1 MSTSKRSLSEK
12 VFGGLLRLLPF
23 DFRDEFG
30 SEMQEVFREQQA
42 AVMQER
48 GALKLLQLW
57 WETIAGI
64 VGVAPRE
71 HLSILRHDAGY
82 ALRLMRKDPGYTIAA
97 VGILGL
103 GIGVNTAV
111 FSVVNSV
118 LLRPLPY
125 AEGSRIVTIRQQA
138 SKAGVEDMKFSVQ
151 EINDYRQRNQTLSG
165 MVEYH
170 SMRFTLF
177 RNGEAQKVRTG
188 VVSAGFFDF
197 FGVHPILGRT
207 FLSSDD
213 QPGAPPVLL
222 LSYEFWKQSKNGDFG
237 VVGKTYEMNDRVHTV
252 IGVLP
257 PLPQYPNENDVY
269 MATSACPFRSSVQAK
284 TNREARMMTIFARLK
299 PGATLEHCR
308 RDVSAIAQR
317 LEQEHPGSYP
327 KAAGYTATS
336 AALQEEL
343 QRNARP
349 MLLVML
355 AAAAFVLLIA
365 CANVAN
371 LTLARIARRQREL
384 VVRTA
389 LGAGSGRLL
398 RQLSTE
404 GLILSLLGAALGVGL
419 AFESRN
425 LLVQFAER
433 LTPRAREIAIDG
445 EALAFAI
452 LCAVATSLFCGLA
465 ATFYSSGHITSGLK
479 ESGTPVAGGGR
490 SQWVRSGLIA
500 AQVAFSY
507 VLLVGAG
514 LMSRTLV
521 NLQHVDAGFVAQHVL
536 AVDIDLNWSKYTTD
550 QQWRDVS
557 RRLLEQAQM
566 QPDVMSAAVASGF
579 PLDPDATPGGLP
591 NRFQVEGHLPDKV
604 LPVATVRAGTPGYFR
619 TLGIPLLAGRIFAET
634 DTETSLPVAVISRSL
649 ARHYWRTD
657 DPVGRRIKFDEATNW
672 ITIVGVVGDVRDFGL
687 AQEPKDQIYLANAQN
702 PSPGSLL
709 LRTAGDPM
717 SVARQMRRAILN
729 VDPQTA
735 ITHVETLEQARSDS
749 ISAPR
754 VAASLFGLF
763 AILAMVIAVAGIGCA
778 LALSVRQ
785 RTREIG
791 IRASLGADSWDLVRM
806 VVRQGMWLVCVGL
819 AVGLPCAYLLTGGL
833 RTLLFQV
840 APTDAMT
847 FGAVLV
853 LLAGAAL
860 IACYAPARRAA
871 RIDPMVALR
880 CD

>member
-1 MSTSKRSLSEK
+1 MSTSKPSLSER
-12 VFGGLLRLLPF
+12 VFGRLLRLLPF

-30 SEMQEVFREQQA
+30 SEMQQVFREQEA

-48 GALKLLQLW
+48 EAMKLLRLW

-64 VGVAPRE
+64 VRVAPRE
-71 HLSILRHDAGY
+71 HLSILRDDAGY
-82 ALRLMRKDPGYTIAA
+82 ALRLMRKDPWYTIAA

-111 FSVVNSV
+111 FSAVNSV

-125 AEGSRIVTIRQQA
+125 AEGNRIVTIRQQA
-138 SKAGVEDMKFSVQ
+138 AKAGVEDLKFSVQ
-151 EINDYRQRNQTLSG
+151 EINDYRQQNQTLSG

-222 LSYEFWKQSKNGDFG
+222 LSYEFWKQSENGDTG

-269 MATSACPFRSSVQAK
+269 MATSACPFRSSAQAK
-284 TNREARMMTIFARLK
+284 TNREARMMTVFARLK

-317 LEQEHPGSYP
+317 LEQEYPGSYP

-404 GLILSLLGAALGVGL
+404 GLILSLLGAAVGVGL
-419 AFESRN
+419 AFESRD
-425 LLVQFAER
+425 LLVQFAAR
-433 LTPRAREIAIDG
+433 LTPRAREITIDA
-445 EALAFAI
+445 EVLAFAI

-465 ATFYSSGHITSGLK
+465 ATFYSGEHITSGLK
-479 ESGTPVAGGGR
+479 ESGTQVAGGGR

-536 AVDIDLNWSKYTTD
+536 AVDFDLNWSKYATD
-550 QQWRDVS
+550 QQWRDIS
-557 RRLLEQAQM
+557 RRLLAQAQM
-566 QPDVMSAAVASGF
+566 QPDVISAAVSSGF
-579 PLDPDATPGGLP
+579 PLDPDGTPGGIP
-591 NRFQVEGHLPDKV
+591 NRFHVEGHLPDKV
-604 LPVATVRAGTPGYFR
+604 LPVATVRVGTPDYFR
-619 TLGIPLLAGRIFAET
+619 TLGIPLLAGRVFTGA
-634 DTETSLPVAVISRSL
+634 DTETALPVAVISRSL
-649 ARHYWRTD
+649 AQHYWRTD
-657 DPVGRRIKFDEATNW
+657 DPVGRRIKFDEAANW

-687 AQEPKDQIYLANAQN
+687 AQEPKDQIYLPDAQN

-717 SVARQMRRAILN
+717 RLARQMRRAILN

-735 ITHVETLEQARSDS
+735 ITHVETMEEARSDS

-778 LALSVRQ
+778 LALSVRK

-806 VVRQGMWLVCVGL
+806 VVRQGMGLVVLGM
-819 AVGLPCAYLLTGGL
+819 AAGVPCAFLLTGGL

-847 FGAVLV
+847 FASVLV
-853 LLAGAAL
+853 LLALAAL
-860 IACYAPARRAA
+860 IACYVPARRAA
-871 RIDPMVALR
+871 RIDPMEALR

>member
-1 MSTSKRSLSEK
+1 MRTNRGTISERLYRA
-12 VFGGLLRLLPF
+12 LLRLLPF

-30 SEMQEVFREQQA
+30 SEMEEVFREQQA
-42 AVMQER
+42 AAKQER
-48 GALKLLQLW
+48 GIMNLLRLW
-57 WETIAGI
+57 WDTLAGI
-64 VGVAPRE
+64 VRLAPRE
-71 HLSILRHDAGY
+71 HLSILRQDAGY
-82 ALRLMRKDPGYTIAA
+82 ALRLMRKEPVYTIAA

-125 AEGSRIVTIRQQA
+125 ADGDRIVTLRQQA
-138 SKAGVEDMKFSVQ
+138 ARAGVADMKFSVQ
-151 EINDYRQRNQTLSG
+151 EINDYRQRNRTLEG
-165 MVEYH
+165 LVEYH

-177 RNGEAQKVRTG
+177 RKGEAQRVRTG

-197 FGVHPILGRT
+197 FGVRPVLGRT
-207 FLSSDD
+207 FQPSDD
-213 QPGAPPVLL
+213 RPGAPAVLL
-222 LSYEFWKQSKNGDFG
+222 LSYEFWKQSENGDPG
-237 VVGKTYEMNDRVHTV
+237 VVGRTYEMNDRVHTV

-269 MATSACPFRSSVQAK
+269 MATSACPFRSSAQAI
-284 TNREARMMTIFARLK
+284 TNREARLMTVFGRMK
-299 PGATLEHCR
+299 PGVHPEHCGE
-308 RDVSAIAQR
+308 DVAMIAQR
-317 LEQEHPGSYP
+317 LEQEHPESYP

-336 AALQEEL
+336 SALQEEL
-343 QRNARP
+343 KRNARP
-349 MLLVML
+349 MLLVLL

-404 GLILSLLGAALGVGL
+404 GLILALLGAVVGL
-419 AFESRN
+419 GFASESRN
-425 LLVQFAER
+425 LLVQFVER
-433 LTPRAREIAIDG
+433 LTPRAREIRIDG
-445 EALAFAI
+445 AVLVFTI

-465 ATFYSSGHITSGLK
+465 ATLYSRENIASGLK
-479 ESGTPVAGGGR
+479 DSGTQTSAGR
-490 SQWVRSGLIA
+490 RPQLVRSALIA

-521 NLQHVDAGFVAQHVL
+521 NLEHVDAGFVAQRVL
-536 AVDIDLNWSKYTTD
+536 AMDLNLNWSKYNSD

-557 RRLLEQAQM
+557 RRLLEQAQG
-566 QPDVMSAAVASGF
+566 QPGVISAAVTSGF
-579 PLDPDATPGGLP
+579 PLDPDGTPGGFP
-591 NRFQVEGHLPDKV
+591 QRFRVEGHLPDKV
-604 LPVATVRAGTPGYFR
+604 VPVSPVRAATPDYFR
-619 TLGIPLLAGRIFAET
+619 TLGIPVLAGRGFAET
-634 DTETSLPVAVISRSL
+634 DAETSLPVAVINRTL
-649 ARHYWRTD
+649 ARHYWRD
-657 DPVGRRIKFDEATNW
+657 EDPVGKRIKFDGTDNW
-672 ITIVGVVGDVRDFGL
+672 ITIVGVVGDVREFGL
-687 AQEPKDQIYLANAQN
+687 AEDPKDQLYLPNSQN
-702 PSPGSLL
+702 PSPGNLL
-709 LRTAGDPM
+709 LRTSGDPM
-717 SVARQMRRAILN
+717 NLVQQMRRAVLD
-729 VDPQTA
+729 VDPQAA
-735 ITHVETLEQARSDS
+735 ITRVETLEQVRAES

-763 AILAMVIAVAGIGCA
+763 AILALVIAVAGIGCA

-791 IRASLGADSWDLVRM
+791 IRASLGANSWDLVRM
-806 VVRQGMWLVCVGL
+806 VVRQGMWLVFLGL
-819 AVGLPCAYLLTGGL
+819 ALGLPCALALTRGL
-833 RTLLFQV
+833 ETLLFEV
-840 APTDAMT
+840 APTDPVT
-847 FGAVLV
+847 FAGVSAV
-853 LLAGAAL
+853 LAGAAL
-860 IACYAPARRAA
+860 VACYVPARRAA

>member
-1 MSTSKRSLSEK
+1 MSTGTRSLSERL
-12 VFGGLLRLLPF
+12 FGALLRLLPF
-23 DFRDEFG
+23 DFRNEFG
-30 SEMQEVFREQQA
+30 SEMQQVFREQEA
-42 AVMQER
+42 AVKQER
-48 GALKLLQLW
+48 GPMKLLGLW
-57 WETIAGI
+57 WDTIAGI
-64 VGVAPRE
+64 VGMAPRE
-71 HLSILRHDAGY
+71 HLNMLRDDAGY
-82 ALRLMRKDPGYTIAA
+82 ALRLMRKDPGYTVAA

-118 LLRPLPY
+118 LLQPLPY
-125 AEGSRIVTIRQQA
+125 TEGNRIVTIRQQA
-138 SKAGVEDMKFSVQ
+138 AKAGVEDMKFSVQ
-151 EINDYRQRNQTLSG
+151 EINDYRQRNQTLNG
-165 MVEYH
+165 MVEHH
-170 SMRFTLF
+170 SMHFTLF
-177 RNGEAQKVRTG
+177 RNGEAQRVRTG
-188 VVSAGFFDF
+188 VVSAGYFDF

-213 QPGAPPVLL
+213 QAGAPPVLL
-222 LSYEFWKQSKNGDFG
+222 LSYEFWKQSENGDTS
-237 VVGKTYEMNDRVHTV
+237 VVGKTYQMNDRVHTV

-269 MATSACPFRSSVQAK
+269 MATSACPYRSSAQAK
-284 TNREARMMTIFARLK
+284 TNRDARLMSVFARLK

-308 RDVSAIAQR
+308 SDVAAIAQR
-317 LEQEHPGSYP
+317 LEQEHPESYP
-327 KAAGYTATS
+327 KAAGYTATPT
-336 AALQEEL
+336 ALQEEL
-343 QRNARP
+343 KRNARP

-404 GLILSLLGAALGVGL
+404 CLILALLGAALGVGF
-419 AFESRN
+419 AWESRY
-425 LLVQFAER
+425 LLVQFASQ
-433 LTPRAREIAIDG
+433 LTPRAREISIDG
-445 EALAFAI
+445 GVLGFAI
-452 LCAVATSLFCGLA
+452 LCALATSLFCGLA
-465 ATFYSSGHITSGLK
+465 ATFYSRENITSGLK
-479 ESGTPVAGGGR
+479 DSGTQVTGGGR
-490 SQWVRSGLIA
+490 SQWVRNGLIA

-514 LMSRTLV
+514 LMSRTLI
-521 NLQHVDAGFVAQHVL
+521 NLEHVDAGFVAQHVL
-536 AVDIDLNWSKYTTD
+536 AVNFNLNWSKYTTD
-550 QQWRDVS
+550 KQWRDVS

-566 QPDVMSAAVASGF
+566 QPGIMSAAVSSGF
-579 PLDPDATPGGLP
+579 PLDPDGMPGGFP
-591 NRFQVEGHLPDKV
+591 QRFRVEGHLPDKV
-604 LPVATVRAGTPGYFR
+604 LPVAAIRAGTPDYFR
-619 TLGIPLLAGRIFAET
+619 TLGIPLLAGRVFAGT
-634 DTETSLPVAVISRSL
+634 DTETSLRVAVISRSL
-649 ARHYWRTD
+649 SRHYWRTEN
-657 DPVGRRIKFDEATNW
+657 PVGRRIKFDEASNW

-687 AQEPKDQIYLANAQN
+687 AKEPTDQIYLPNEQN

-709 LRTAGDPM
+709 LRSAGDPM
-717 SVARQMRRAILN
+717 HLARQVRRAILN

-735 ITHVETLEQARSDS
+735 ITHVETLEEARSDS

-785 RTREIG
+785 RTREMG
-791 IRASLGADSWDLVRM
+791 IRASLGAEAWDLVRM
-806 VVRQGMWLVCVGL
+806 VVRQGMWLVLLGL
-819 AVGLPCAYLLTGGL
+819 ALGLPCAFLLTGGL

-847 FGAVLV
+847 FSAVLV
-853 LLAGAAL
+853 LLAGVAL
-860 IACYAPARRAA
+860 IACYIPARRAA

>member
-1 MSTSKRSLSEK
+1 MSANGRAISERLYRA
-12 VFGGLLRLLPF
+12 LLRLLPF

-30 SEMQEVFREQQA
+30 SEMEEVFREQEA
-42 AVMQER
+42 AAKRER
-48 GALKLLQLW
+48 GAMRRLRLW
-57 WETIAGI
+57 WETLAGI
-64 VGVAPRE
+64 VGLAPRE
-71 HLSILRHDAGY
+71 HFSILRQDTGY
-82 ALRLMRKDPGYTIAA
+82 ALRLMRKDPVYTLAA

-125 AEGSRIVTIRQQA
+125 ADGDRIVTIRQKA
-138 SKAGVEDMKFSVQ
+138 AKAGVEDIRFSAQ
-151 EINDYRQRNQTLSG
+151 EINDYRERNQTLEA

-177 RNGEAQKVRTG
+177 RNGEAQRVRTG

-197 FGVHPILGRT
+197 FGVRPILGRT
-207 FLSSDD
+207 FLSSDGR
-213 QPGAPPVLL
+213 PGAAPVLL
-222 LSYEFWKQSKNGDFG
+222 LSYEFWKQSENGDPG

-269 MATSACPFRSSVQAK
+269 MATSACPYRSSAQAIA
-284 TNREARMMTIFARLK
+284 NRDARLMSIFGRLK

-308 RDVSAIAQR
+308 KDVSAIAQR
-317 LEQEHPGSYP
+317 LEEEHPGSYP

-349 MLLVML
+349 MLLVMV

-389 LGAGSGRLL
+389 LGAGSARLL

-404 GLILSLLGAALGVGL
+404 GLILALLGAAAGLGF
-419 AFESRN
+419 AWESRN
-425 LLVQFAER
+425 LLVQFVGR
-433 LTPRAREIAIDG
+433 LTPRAREIRIDG
-445 EALAFAI
+445 DVLAFTV

-465 ATFYSSGHITSGLK
+465 ATLYSRENVSSGLK
-479 ESGTPVAGGGR
+479 EGWAQTTGGR
-490 SQWVRSGLIA
+490 GAQRVRSGLIA

-514 LMSRTLV
+514 LMSRTLI
-521 NLQHVDAGFVAQHVL
+521 NLEHVDAGFVAQHVL
-536 AVDIDLNWSKYTTD
+536 AVDMDLNWSKYTTD

-557 RRLLEQAQM
+557 RRLLEQAKM
-566 QPDVMSAAVASGF
+566 QPGVMSAAVSSGF
-579 PLDPDATPGGLP
+579 PLDPDGTPGGFP
-591 NRFQVEGHLPDKV
+591 QRFQVEGRLPDRV
-604 LPVATVRAGTPGYFR
+604 LPVATVRAGTPDYFQ
-619 TLGIPLLAGRIFAET
+619 TLGIQLLAGRVFAAT
-634 DTETSLPVAVISRSL
+634 DTETSLPVAIISRSL
-649 ARHYWRTD
+649 ARHYWQAD
-657 DPVGRRIKFDEATNW
+657 DPVGRRIKFAQATNW
-672 ITIVGVVGDVRDFGL
+672 MTIVGVVGDVRDYGL
-687 AQEPKDQIYLANAQN
+687 AQEPKDQIYLPDAQN
-702 PSPGSLL
+702 PSPGTLL
-709 LRTAGDPM
+709 VRTAGDPV
-717 SVARQMRRAILN
+717 SLARQVRRAILN

-735 ITHVETLEQARSDS
+735 ITHVETMEQARSDS

-763 AILAMVIAVAGIGCA
+763 AILALVIAVAGIGCA

-806 VVRQGMWLVCVGL
+806 VVQQGMWLVFLGL
-819 AVGLPCAYLLTGGL
+819 AAGFPCAFALTRGL
-833 RTLLFQV
+833 ESLLFEV
-840 APTDAMT
+840 APTDPVT
-847 FGAVLV
+847 FGAVMV
-853 LLAGAAL
+853 TLAGAAL
-860 IACYAPARRAA
+860 AACYVPARRAA